1 MKKIPI
7 SSQIVILFL
16 IILLLSASAFTVITS
31 FRLHAMAEEETYS
44 RLLAYST
51 LIENQGPVDPDIGD
65 FKDMKVAFIARYSN
79 NDLLYSN
86 DIGLYL
92 DEDDLATIMKTISD
106 QKEAVICNKLNNY
119 NQETIYYCFSTKDAG
134 RTFLVLVTDSLYVM
148 NMARTNSL
156 QFIIIFFIIIFLSI
170 LTIAL
175 WSNQFARRLHR
186 IQDHILSLPKS
197 EYQQSYTDDGLD
209 EVGELSRAV
218 EAMRIELKQ
227 NEQTKKEML
236 QNISH
241 DFKTPIA
248 VIKSYAEAQQDG
260 MADEDSSRIIIAQ
273 AEILKNKVN
282 RLLQYNS
289 LEYLSKDRE
298 FEDVNMKDVIEE
310 VIQGYRF
317 QTDLIIDLD
326 LNEDVYF
333 RGYRENY
340 TTVVDNI
347 VDNAR
352 RYAKTKIK
360 IVLKKDR
367 LRIYNDGEPMDES
380 FLKSGFKPYEKGS
393 KGQFGLGMSIV
404 KRTVEFFGMDL
415 IVKNE
420 AIGVSFIITKSK
432 HK

>member
-1 MKKIPI
+1 MDTGIGCWYEKIPI

-65 FKDMKVAFIARYSN
+65 FRDMKVAFIARYSN

-134 RTFLVLVTDSLYVM
+134 RTFGFGNRFVIRHEYGQNQFFAVYHYFLYHH
-148 NMARTNSL
+148 
-156 QFIIIFFIIIFLSI
+156 FLSI

-227 NEQTKKEML
+227 NEQTKKKCCKIFLM
-236 QNISH
+236 
-241 DFKTPIA
+241 T
-248 VIKSYAEAQQDG
+248 
-260 MADEDSSRIIIAQ
+260 
-273 AEILKNKVN
+273 LKP
-282 RLLQYNS
+282 RLPS
-289 LEYLSKDRE
+289 
-298 FEDVNMKDVIEE
+298 
-310 VIQGYRF
+310 
-317 QTDLIIDLD
+317 
-326 LNEDVYF
+326 
-333 RGYRENY
+333 
-340 TTVVDNI
+340 
-347 VDNAR
+347 
-352 RYAKTKIK
+352 
-360 IVLKKDR
+360 
-367 LRIYNDGEPMDES
+367 
-380 FLKSGFKPYEKGS
+380 
-393 KGQFGLGMSIV
+393 
-404 KRTVEFFGMDL
+404 
-415 IVKNE
+415 
-420 AIGVSFIITKSK
+420 
-432 HK
+432 